1 MSHYLAP
8 ILSFLAE
15 LKENNHREWFEANR
29 SRYAAIRE
37 EWIAFLAGCQEK
49 IIVFD
54 ADIADMQ
61 PKDAV
66 FRINRDVRFS
76 KNKAPYK
83 THFGAYF
90 AKGGRQSD
98 WAGYYIHIEP
108 QQCFVGGGAYMPPP
122 NLLKQIRQEI
132 DYNSEDFLAIIN
144 NPQFKNTFGELQGE
158 SLKTMPKDY
167 PKDHPLANY
176 LKLKGF
182 FVTHP
187 LEEDLTAVA
196 LQNEIVKAAQL
207 LYPLNNFFN
216 KAMEIG

>member
-29 SRYAAIRE
+29 SRYTAIRE

-108 QQCFVGGGAYMPPP
+108 QQCFVGEVRICRR
-122 NLLKQIRQEI
+122 LIC
-132 DYNSEDFLAIIN
+132 
-144 NPQFKNTFGELQGE
+144 
-158 SLKTMPKDY
+158 
-167 PKDHPLANY
+167 
-176 LKLKGF
+176 
-182 FVTHP
+182 
-187 LEEDLTAVA
+187 
-196 LQNEIVKAAQL
+196 
-207 LYPLNNFFN
+207 
-216 KAMEIG
+216 